1 MRHRTGRK
9 NPRVLGLQALRA
21 LLPRFESPLRYLD
34 ADLTRKGIRY
44 AVCGGTACVMYGAS
58 RTTDDID
65 VLVGDEAFGTGI
77 VMELKVPI
85 KVENVQVD
93 TVPIP
98 VDDAS
103 LADVMEFGLDNIVD
117 IEGVPVVPLN
127 VLLYMKL
134 NAGRAKDL
142 VAVGEV
148 ILAQDDPRVT
158 IEEFQ
163 DFCEHFNSPPRVLT
177 RLARIDTLAEFK

>member
-9 NPRVLGLQALRA
+9 NPKVTGMQALRA
-21 LLPRFESPLRYLD
+21 LLPRFEGPLTTLD
-34 ADLTRKGIRY
+34 AHLKAKNIRY
-44 AVCGGTACVMYGAS
+44 AICGGTACVVYGAV

-77 VMELKVPI
+77 VMDLKVPI
-85 KVENVQVD
+85 KVGGVQVD

-98 VDDAS
+98 VDDEA
-103 LADVMEFGLDNIVD
+103 LADVMEFGLDNAVD
-117 IEGVPVVPLN
+117 VSGLPVVPLN

-134 NAGRAKDL
+134 NAGRTKDF

-148 ILAQDDPRVT
+148 ILATDDPRET
-158 IEEFQ
+158 IEVFEK
-163 DFCEHFNSPPRVLT
+163 FCEEFGAPLKILT
-177 RLARIDTLAEFK
+177 RLQRIDTLDEYL